1 MSQIGISLEQQRKN
15 RADYILKQINLI
27 LGQAAFLDV
36 GQVHG
41 TVAAGDDPRF
51 AGLPTLLPA
60 GVTFVFSNDPRFS
73 QMTFCPPKGVLDVDT
88 GNLVCDVANQS
99 QVVVG

>member
-1 MSQIGISLEQQRKN
+1 MSTIGISLEQQRKN

-36 GQVHG
+36 GTVHG

-51 AGLPTLLPA
+51 AGLPSELPT

-73 QMTFCPPKGVLDVDT
+73 QMTFCPPKGVLDIDH
-88 GNLVCDVANQS
+88 GQLVWDVSNQT
-99 QVVVG
+99 QVVLG